1 MGRILQ
7 GSGPSQNARDMANGN
22 SQANQDLSALRNAAP
37 ARLYAGIPLSG
48 ALNSTQ
54 TGLGQLVGN
63 GFDVFAAAA
72 KVQTVGENPYNN
84 WLTAEGK
91 PQTEVYPRAMGLY
104 IGNMGDDADGIV
116 SALVENMLV
125 TLKKNNSALVIQPAF
140 TVPSGLAVD
149 RKPSTTKDNTTV
161 VTERFGD
168 VQPGSLFQFPQGTI
182 FDTTE
187 VLKCLLTP
195 TAALV
200 AFLAGLTGNFPAAG
214 TTLGIVIYGSMGL
227 RVNTQR

>member
-72 KVQTVGENPYNN
+72 KVQTVGEN
-84 WLTAEGK
+84 